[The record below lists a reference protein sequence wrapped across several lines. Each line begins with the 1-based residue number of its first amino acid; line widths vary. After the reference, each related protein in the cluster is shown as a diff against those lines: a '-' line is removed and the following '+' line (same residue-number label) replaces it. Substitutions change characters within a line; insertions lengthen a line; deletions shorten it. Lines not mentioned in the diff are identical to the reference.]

1 MAKIPCFD
9 HNGVMDKSDIVKIAR
24 SLSDA
29 PHAGAA
35 IDRISATYPDATVED
50 AYAIQTAWVEE
61 QLDAGR
67 KLAGYKIGLT
77 SKAAQDNRGTTE
89 PSRGVIFQ
97 DTIYE
102 NSTMI
107 DISRFNNPRVEVE
120 LAFVLGESLEGPNTT
135 IYDVLRATEFVTPA
149 LEILTSHVAG
159 PDRTIVDSIADNS
172 YYGGMILGGQPL
184 RPEDVDLRWISAL
197 LYKNEAIEETGV
209 AAGVLNH
216 PASGVAWLANNF
228 TERDLVLDK
237 GDIIL
242 AGSFTRPMHVER
254 GDTVL
259 CDYGRMGTIS
269 ARFV

>member
-1 MAKIPCFD
+1 
-9 HNGVMDKSDIVKIAR
+9 MDKSDILSVAR
-24 SLSDA
+24 ALSDA
-29 PHAGAA
+29 GRHGTV
-35 IDRISATYPDATVED
+35 IDRISAAFPHATIDD
-50 AYAIQTAWVEE
+50 AYAIQQAWVED

-77 SKAAQDNRGTTE
+77 SKSAQDKRGTTE
-89 PSRGVIFQ
+89 PTRGVIFQ
-97 DTIYE
+97 DTIVE
-102 NSTMI
+102 NSSMI
-107 DISRFNNPRVEVE
+107 DMSRFVNPRVEVE

-149 LEILTSHVAG
+149 LEILSTRVSG
-159 PDRTIVDSIADNS
+159 PERTVVDSIADNS
-172 YYGGMILGGQPL
+172 YYGAMVLGGQPL
-184 RPEDVDLRWISAL
+184 RPVDVDMRWISAL

-216 PASGVAWLANNF
+216 PASGVAWLANAF

-242 AGSFTRPMHVER
+242 AGSFTRPMHVTQ